1 MIRNIFLVLL
11 LIASINSYSA
21 QVPDLNSNTTPD
33 KSDLTYTVDVSDTTD
48 SSSGTGKKATITQ
61 LFSAGNI
68 TIDGTN
74 VGINSTNPQ
83 QKLDVTGTVR
93 ATAFVGDGSGLTGIS
108 GGGSVTINTTSPV
121 TGAGT
126 GSTFTLGV
134 DATKL
139 SGTAPNLTA
148 GTVTTNANLSG
159 DVISSGNTTTI
170 ADSVTVTGWDLGVSN
185 GTTPSGGDNSTKLAT
200 TAYVQTE
207 ISGIGAGAGGWTDGG
222 SNVYLTA
229 TADFVAIGTTTPSTS
244 LEIVKQSTNAP
255 LMISSTASSDGNY
268 LIVSSAGNIGIG
280 TTNTT
285 FAAVTMMNGNVGI
298 GTYKPQTRLAVAGTI
313 GTVGSGTGIVMDNT
327 ETIDNLVDDEIKF
340 SGIGGTTDTTLKFI
354 LDGNP
359 QLTSSSGLTSING
372 NLGIGSINPEQVLV
386 VVGNARVSGLT
397 SGECVQAS
405 TGGLLTTTGSACG
418 AGGGS
423 GTVSSG
429 TADRVAIYDSAGT
442 TVTSSSIISDNN
454 TNVGIGTVGP
464 REKLEVSGNVRATSF
479 IGSLTG
485 NADTVTTNANLT
497 GDVTSSGNATTL
509 SSSYKGWTDGGTSI
523 TETTTTDTVGIGT
536 TTISDGILQ
545 VGGDNVTIGIG
556 GTNNNAT
563 AAGELYVKGDLEV
576 DGTLYGDGS
585 GLTNVGASGWTDG
598 GTNVYPTT
606 TADNIAIGT
615 TTPSGTL
622 EVVKTST
629 NSPLMV
635 SSVATGDGDYFIINS
650 SGNVGVGTVSA
661 LNSKL
666 TINGGIATVGT
677 GDTYFASGSGNVGVG
692 TLNPRVLL
700 DIATA
705 GTRDSVGSGDV
716 YVQNDLE
723 VDGTVYMGSCSGAG
737 CGSASGWTDGGP
749 NIYTTITTDYVG
761 IGTTGQANRTL
772 QLRAVE
778 ADMSLDSTGADGFSS
793 IAFTNS
799 GTGNGEFGINSTNDA
814 NNGDIYFAT
823 FTTDGIEFL
832 TNSAIRMTVD
842 GSGNVGIGT
851 ATVWSS
857 PFEVRSTTNNIWT
870 VSTAAN
876 TACNTTCVAACVF
889 GQDTGTANGP
899 IVACSDAS
907 ADRCLCAG
915 SN

>member
-159 DVISSGNTTTI
+159 DVTSSGNTTTI

-372 NLGIGSINPEQVLV
+372 NLGVGSINPEQVLV

-509 SSSYKGWTDGGTSI
+509 SSSYKGWTDGGT
-523 TETTTTDTVGIGT
+523 
-536 TTISDGILQ
+536 
-545 VGGDNVTIGIG
+545 
-556 GTNNNAT
+556 
-563 AAGELYVKGDLEV
+563 
-576 DGTLYGDGS
+576 
-585 GLTNVGASGWTDG
+585 
-598 GTNVYPTT
+598 NVYPTT
-606 TADNIAIGT
+606 TTDNIAIGT
-615 TTPSGTL
+615 TEPSGTL

-635 SSVATGDGDYFIINS
+635 SSVATGNGDYFLINS
-650 SGNVGVGTVSA
+650 AGNVGVGTVSA

-666 TINGGIATVGT
+666 TINGGIATIGT

-700 DIATA
+700 DVATA

-716 YVQNDLE
+716 YIQNDLE
-723 VDGTVYMGSCSGAG
+723 VDGTVYMASCSGAG
-737 CGSASGWTDGGP
+737 CGSASGWTDGGA
-749 NIYTTITTDYVG
+749 NVYLTTTADNVG
-761 IGTTGQANRTL
+761 IGTTLPEQKFVIRGASPIMKF
-772 QLRAVE
+772 
-778 ADMSLDSTGADGFSS
+778 ADTDA
-793 IAFTNS
+793 S
-799 GTGNGEFGINSTNDA
+799 GYAEFKL
-814 NNGDIYFAT
+814 
-823 FTTDGIEFL
+823 FTTTGSAFALAVGGPSSSDPNVGYIGTVQAANLNFTTADL
-832 TNSAIRMTVD
+832 TRMSID
-842 GSGNVGIGT
+842 GSGNVGIG
-851 ATVWSS
+851 
-857 PFEVRSTTNNIWT
+857 
-870 VSTAAN
+870 STAPNGSLDIRNTTSNMGWTPVNAAN
-876 TACNTTCVAACVF
+876 QACNTTCVSACVF
-889 GQDTGTANGP
+889 GMNTGALGNFVT
-899 IVACSDAS
+899 CSDAT
-907 ADRCLCAG
+907 ADTCLCAG